1 MRFRAIQLLGVLLV
15 LILAASGAV
24 AQSDAHQ
31 IQEILKEVVQSPP
44 VADFQVRQYIVDHTA
59 PPPVVPRD
67 ATAWT
72 AEAERSRQHLL
83 NDVVYHGWPKAWVDA
98 PPKFEEVGVLQGTGY
113 RIHKLRY
120 EVVPGLQSAALNTG
134 PRVLIS
140 G

>member
-1 MRFRAIQLLGVLLV
+1 MRFRAIQLFGVLLV

-67 ATAWT
+67 ATTWT
-72 AEAERSRQHLL
+72 AEAERIRQHHL

-98 PPKFEEVGVLQGTGY
+98 PPQ
-113 RIHKLRY
+113 I
-120 EVVPGLQSAALNTG
+120 
-134 PRVLIS
+134 
-140 G
+140 